1 MTGHWGAVWMYCPLW
16 ITDITAAHTSTTE
29 ICKAKTKGSSMQ
41 TFKHGWKKEMDT
53 WAGLVQEQIREQLL
67 QQMEMSSDYQQV
79 GSSKPEA
86 VAFSSVQRVS
96 DMSRGHVLLIPIVL
110 RRDAHTIFTEVEG
123 KYRYL
128 RVSDWCGV
136 LIKHASTENT
146 HTPWNYPWGFSWDST
161 YKNPMQNPC
170 WIYHYNFFICVFC
183 LKEQ

>member
-1 MTGHWGAVWMYCPLW
+1 
-16 ITDITAAHTSTTE
+16 
-29 ICKAKTKGSSMQ
+29 MQ

-86 VAFSSVQRVS
+86 VALSSVHCVS
-96 DMSRGHVLLIPIVL
+96 DRSRGHVLLIPIVL
-110 RRDAHTIFTEVEG
+110 RRDAHTIFTQVEG

-146 HTPWNYPWGFSWDST
+146 HTHPETMHEGFPETLPTKTQCRIHAEFSITISSFV
-161 YKNPMQNPC
+161 C
-170 WIYHYNFFICVFC
+170 CVLRSNSLDF
-183 LKEQ
+183 KM